1 MYTNK
6 GNRSS
11 FHEDTCALSVKNARR
26 DTYGRRHFC
35 TKKLFNEGSF
45 LLESKKKT
53 KTYINKKRRKIINRP
68 KVGLGVTVIV
78 EITNKNNH

>member
-53 KTYINKKRRKIINRP
+53 KTYINKKRRK
-68 KVGLGVTVIV
+68 
-78 EITNKNNH
+78 NNLPTEGRVRGNSDSRNN